1 MSEPKADPSAQQPPE
16 SPDATGIAPASPA
29 NAPGTASGSAGS
41 QGTASNIDEA
51 AAGANKSASKKA
63 DYDISVGDVFMR
75 IYRML
80 HSKLT
85 AVVVILAM
93 AILAFIG
100 TLVAQA
106 PMSKRLDPAGYEQW
120 LQTAQT
126 KYGGWAKVFDV
137 LGFFNMW
144 TSPLFLGVSVLLG
157 LSIIACTTHRLPQL
171 IDKTLKPRTHVSDR
185 FFDNAQ
191 YRAAIPV
198 VQDPSGAL
206 ETTKKLL
213 KKHHFRLVTD
223 EKAPD
228 SRLFA
233 DKFRFGPFGTVIAH
247 ASFVIILA
255 AFAVSAFT
263 GFEENLDIA
272 VGDTAEVGF
281 DTGLTVEAVSFE
293 DTYDEMGR
301 PLDYV
306 SHLVVKR
313 GDQVVADQD
322 VRVNSPIVVDG
333 VRFHQ
338 ASYGVAAKVT
348 VQTEDGTMLVDR
360 AVALKWTS
368 NDGMNAI
375 GRVDLP
381 EHNLEIIVV
390 TPASGQRM
398 SQIEAGTVLFEIYN
412 LETGEQLGTTTVD
425 QGSTAKAGPLTVG
438 FEREAQYTGIIVRKD
453 PGTAWMWVGSILL
466 IIGMVMTF
474 GFRHRRLWVRVE
486 PADAPGVN
494 STVYVASVETQ
505 DAILERQFLE
515 LVEEIN
521 QQSNN
526 QGGSHV

>member
-1 MSEPKADPSAQQPPE
+1 MSEHDADPSTQRPTE
-16 SPDATGIAPASPA
+16 SHDATRTASASPTT
-29 NAPGTASGSAGS
+29 GFGSASSSVDS
-41 QGTASNIDEA
+41 QDTTANIGED

-63 DYDISVGDVFMR
+63 DYDISVGDVFVR
-75 IYRML
+75 IYRLL

-100 TLVAQA
+100 TLVMQA

-126 KYGGWAKVFDV
+126 KYGGWANVFDF

-198 VQDPSGAL
+198 AQDPSGAL
-206 ETTKKLL
+206 ENTKKLL
-213 KKHHFRLVTD
+213 KKHHFRLVAD
-223 EKAPD
+223 NKAPD

-233 DKFRFGPFGTVIAH
+233 DRFRFGPFGTVIAH

-272 VGDTAEVGF
+272 IGDSTEVGF
-281 DTGLTVEAVSFE
+281 DTGLAVEAVSFE

-306 SHLVVKR
+306 SHLLVKR

-322 VRVNSPIVVDG
+322 VRVNTPIVVDG

-368 NDGMNAI
+368 NDGMNSI

-381 EHNLEIIVV
+381 DQNLQIIVV
-390 TPASGQRM
+390 APASGQRM
-398 SQIEAGTVLFEIYN
+398 SQIEAGSVLFEIYN
-412 LETGEQLGTTTVD
+412 LATGEQLGTTTVD
-425 QGSTAKAGPLTVG
+425 QGTTAQAGPLTVG
-438 FEREAQYTGIIVRKD
+438 FEREAKYTGIIVRKD

-486 PADAPGVN
+486 PTDAPGVN
-494 STVYVASVETQ
+494 STVYIASVEAQ
-505 DAILERQFLE
+505 DAILEHQFLE

-521 QQSNN
+521 KQSNN
-526 QGGSHV
+526 QGGSNV